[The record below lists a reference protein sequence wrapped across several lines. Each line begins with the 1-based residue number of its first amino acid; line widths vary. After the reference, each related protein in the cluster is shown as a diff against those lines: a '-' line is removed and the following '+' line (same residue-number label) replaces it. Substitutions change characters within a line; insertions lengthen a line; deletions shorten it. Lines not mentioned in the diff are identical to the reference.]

1 VCDGRVGPA
10 GPGDRGELIRRSDTE
25 LVGGMVSSDSVH
37 LDADI
42 GELAGAGYIGLSTC
56 VALEDA
62 AKDADV
68 VIDASAPHVTV
79 AIAERL
85 AEAGGPALATG
96 VTGFDEA
103 QQASL
108 AARPESLA
116 FLQASNFSLGVAV
129 VERLIA
135 EAAARLEAEHYDL
148 EITEAHHK
156 HKVDAPSG
164 TALTLGQAAAAA
176 RGDDFETP
184 CALRAPAHQR
194 TPADRG
200 DRLHGCARRRR
211 GRRTHRALPG
221 RGGGDQS
228 VGHRAFDRIIFA
240 RGAVEAALWLKGPAS
255 RSLHHAGRDR
265 VTEAA
270 HLERPP
276 TRRCL
281 RRVCTGCRRFRRSPR
296 VL

>member
-1 VCDGRVGPA
+1 MAQQLRACVTGVSGRLGRA
-10 GPGDRGELIRRSDTE
+10 IAGELIRRSDTE
-25 LVGGMVSSDSVH
+25 LVGGMVSSESVH

-68 VIDASAPHVTV
+68 VIDASAPQVTV

-85 AEAGGPALATG
+85 AEAGGPALTTG

-108 AARPESLA
+108 ARSAGSLA

-176 RGDDFETP
+176 RGDDFETH
-184 CALRAPAHQR
+184 ALYERPR
-194 TPADRG
+194 TSE
-200 DRLHGCARRRR
+200 RRPI
-211 GRRTHRALPG
+211 GAIGFTAV
-221 RGGGDQS
+221 RGGGVVGEHTARFLAEAEEII

-240 RGAVEAALWLKGPAS
+240 RGAVESALWLKDQPAG
-255 RSLHHAGRDR
+255 HYTMQDVIA
-265 VTEAA
+265 
-270 HLERPP
+270 
-276 TRRCL
+276 
-281 RRVCTGCRRFRRSPR
+281 
-296 VL
+296 